1 MMKRLRSKRD
11 DANSQERLFSKDY
24 VLIMFS
30 ATCHAIM
37 NQFYVTVMPLFV
49 NKLGGLTIYAGL
61 FATVYSIASLAVRPV
76 SGILSDKFGRVKQL
90 IIGAAICSVCCMLF
104 RAFSVIPILLIF
116 RALQGIGFGMHSTC
130 AGAAA
135 ADVLPESRMAEGIGY
150 FGMYSTFALALGPGI
165 ALAIT
170 AGDTMKDYGTLFAL
184 TAGMCLICV
193 ITNCFI
199 SYERKRK
206 KTKNSEMPPEQAADS
221 EQERNRDQMPDL
233 KLDGSLPKTLFGF
246 EYAIFAPAAVM
257 ILLYTGIA
265 CLNMYIAAYSRW
277 RGFGNPSMYFL
288 VVAASI
294 FVSRLIFGR
303 IVDRRGCDLV
313 IIPGMA
319 VMAISLS
326 FIPLAG
332 SLGVIVAI
340 GVPIGLSF
348 GAIGPTFNALLFKRC
363 SPARRGTASGAN
375 FSVIDLGNAFGASL
389 FGAIVDASDY
399 RFIYWAGAILVALGL
414 ILYLSIASDRR
425 YARRICQKAS

>member
-1 MMKRLRSKRD
+1 MIKRLRDGRD
-11 DANSQERLFSKDY
+11 EANGQERLFSKDY

-37 NQFYVTVMPLFV
+37 NQFYVTTMPLFV
-49 NKLGGLTIYAGL
+49 SKLGGLTIYAGL
-61 FATVYSIASLAVRPV
+61 FASVYSIAALAVRPV

-104 RAFSVIPILLIF
+104 RAFSVIPVLLIF

-170 AGDTMKDYGTLFAL
+170 AGDTMRDYGTLFLL
-184 TAGMCLICV
+184 TAGMCLACV
-193 ITNCFI
+193 VTNSFI
-199 SYERKRK
+199 SYERKRNK
-206 KTKNSEMPPEQAADS
+206 AKRAQTSPTQTTDS
-221 EQERNRDQMPDL
+221 MQEENCDQITDL
-233 KLDGSLPKTLFGF
+233 EHSGPLPKTLFGF

-265 CLNMYIAAYSRW
+265 CLNMYIAAFARW

-303 IVDRRGCDLV
+303 IVDRRGCDLI

-332 SLGVIVAI
+332 SLGVIIAI

-348 GAIGPTFNALLFKRC
+348 GAIGPTFNAMLFKRC

-389 FGAIVDASDY
+389 FGAIVDVSDY
-399 RFIYWAGAILVALGL
+399 RFIYWVGAILVALGL
-414 ILYLSIASDRR
+414 ILYLAIASDRR
-425 YARRICQKAS
+425 YARRICHNVN